1 MTTIAGRFVID
12 ADDDHGW
19 YRVIVCA
26 ITVQRQAPVVFTP
39 SGRFRA
45 GAVRHRFENPLLRNI
60 AEQRLDRCQRIFVVS
75 EHSSAQLGDRELVRE
90 DIREDIVE
98 ERGTGA
104 VGEVL
109 VEFAEM
115 RG

>member
-1 MTTIAGRFVID
+1 
-12 ADDDHGW
+12 
-19 YRVIVCA
+19 VIVCA
-26 ITVQRQAPVVFTP
+26 ITVQRQAPVVFNP

-45 GAVRHRFENPLLRNI
+45 GAVRHCFENPLPRNI
-60 AEQRLDRCQRIFVVS
+60 AEQCLDRCQRIFVVS

-90 DIREDIVE
+90 DIVE

-109 VEFAEM
+109 VEFRKCGMNGFVATTSE
-115 RG
+115 RICN